1 MQLEDGENDGKV
13 ARRGLV
19 LVISS
24 PSGAG
29 KTTIARG
36 LLASEP
42 ELSLSV
48 SCTTRPKRPGEV
60 EGRDYRFVSP
70 ERFAEMVDAGDF
82 LEHAVVH
89 DHRYGTP
96 RGPVEAVLTAGQDV
110 LLDIDWQG
118 AKQVRQAV
126 ERDVVSVFVLPPS
139 LAELERRLFAR
150 AADAESVIRRRLQN
164 ALVEIERW
172 EDYDYVVVNRVAEA
186 ALAEVRA
193 ILQAERLR
201 RRRQIGLR
209 AFVGQLLG

>member
-1 MQLEDGENDGKV
+1 MQLEDGENERRV

-60 EGRDYRFVSP
+60 EGRDYRFVSQD
-70 ERFAEMVDAGDF
+70 RFAEMVEAGDF

-96 RGPVEAVLTAGQDV
+96 RGPVEEVLAAGQDV

-118 AKQVRQAV
+118 AKQVRQTV

-150 AADAESVIRRRLQN
+150 AADAENVIRRRLQN

-209 AFVGQLLG
+209 DFIGELLG

>member
-1 MQLEDGENDGKV
+1 MQLEDGENERRV

-60 EGRDYRFVSP
+60 EGRDYRFVSQD
-70 ERFAEMVDAGDF
+70 RFAEMVEAGDF

-96 RGPVEAVLTAGQDV
+96 RGPVEEVLAAGQDV

-118 AKQVRQAV
+118 AKQVRQTV

-150 AADAESVIRRRLQN
+150 AADAENVIRRRLQN

-209 AFVGQLLG
+209 DFIDELLG